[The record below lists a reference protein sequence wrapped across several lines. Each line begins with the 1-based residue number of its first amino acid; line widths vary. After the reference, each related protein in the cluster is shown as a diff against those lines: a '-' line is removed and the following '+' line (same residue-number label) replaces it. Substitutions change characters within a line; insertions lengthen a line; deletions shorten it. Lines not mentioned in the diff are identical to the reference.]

1 MNINTIIQSLENF
14 QGIAILLVAVW
25 LAWKV
30 ASWKATV
37 DGRLTGVE
45 KAIDRIEKAVETLTQ
60 RMDALT
66 QRMDALTQRM
76 DTLTH
81 KVDDIYRWI
90 MNDSFR
96 SIEKVDSPIALSE
109 YGKELFYLIDAE
121 KIVNQYAEK
130 MYNETQEMN
139 AYKVQEYCFTYC
151 KEKLMDELEEN
162 DKEQSEKMAL
172 VAFDQGIDME
182 RITRIVGIALRDRV
196 LQKGEKMYAE
206 VGDRG

>member
-1 MNINTIIQSLENF
+1 MNINTIIQSLANF
-14 QGIAILLVAVW
+14 HGLAILLVAVW

-37 DGRLTGVE
+37 DGRLTG
-45 KAIDRIEKAVETLTQ
+45 IEKAVET
-60 RMDALT
+60 
-66 QRMDALTQRM
+66 LTQRM

-172 VAFDQGIDME
+172 VAFDQGINME
-182 RITRIVGIALRDRV
+182 RITRVVGIALRDRV
-196 LQKGEKMYAE
+196 LQKGGELHTE
-206 VGDRG
+206 VDDSG

>member
-1 MNINTIIQSLENF
+1 MNINTIIQSLANF
-14 QGIAILLVAVW
+14 HGLAILLVAVW
-25 LAWKV
+25 LSWKV
-30 ASWKATV
+30 ASWKSTV